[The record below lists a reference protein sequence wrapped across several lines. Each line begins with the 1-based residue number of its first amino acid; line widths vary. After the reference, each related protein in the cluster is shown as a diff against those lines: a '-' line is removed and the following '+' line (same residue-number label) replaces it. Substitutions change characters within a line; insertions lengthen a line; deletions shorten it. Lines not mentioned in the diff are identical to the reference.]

1 MTTPRPVAKLGP
13 ARPTF
18 YRFALGGFEVTTL
31 LDGYLH
37 LDDPHLIFGANQ
49 EPATVG
55 ALAEANFLP
64 AARFENGFAP
74 VLVNTGRERVLFD
87 TGNLPAR
94 RPTAANLLTAMQAAG
109 HRPEDVD
116 VVVLTHFHGDHIG
129 GLLDD
134 GSPRFPNARYVTNAK
149 EYNWWTGDAPTG
161 TPAEDA
167 ARVVHSHVVPLA
179 ERMTFLGDGD
189 EVVPGIT
196 AMAAYGHSPG
206 HTAYHLESEG
216 RRLLLWGDTAN
227 HFVLS
232 VQRPEW
238 HVRFDM
244 DKDAAIATRKRIFD
258 MVATERLPVAGYH
271 MPFPAL
277 GCVERTADGY
287 RFVRASYQFN
297 L

>member
-1 MTTPRPVAKLGP
+1 LVRVECAGP
-13 ARPTF
+13 
-18 YRFALGGFEVTTL
+18 FEV
-31 LDGYLH
+31 
-37 LDDPHLIFGANQ
+37 
-49 EPATVG
+49 
-55 ALAEANFLP
+55 LA
-64 AARFENGFAP
+64 R
-74 VLVNTGRERVLFD
+74 
-87 TGNLPAR
+87 
-94 RPTAANLLTAMQAAG
+94 
-109 HRPEDVD
+109 
-116 VVVLTHFHGDHIG
+116 
-129 GLLDD
+129 GLR
-134 GSPRFPNARYVTNAK
+134 SA
-149 EYNWWTGDAPTG
+149 
-161 TPAEDA
+161 
-167 ARVVHSHVVPLA
+167 VPQQ
-179 ERMTFLGDGD
+179 GDGED
-189 EVVPGIT
+189 VVPGIT

-277 GCVERTADGY
+277 GFVERTADGY